1 MSETGSSEQINRSA
15 SDQPPQLTA
24 EQLLAYVPALK
35 AQFIW
40 DDDMYVV
47 NNPAL
52 RSFNGLRTIW
62 LGILPDPQAYRDAVV
77 PQYYPMTLTSFW
89 LEYRIWGANP
99 FGYHIINV
107 LLHATAALLIWT
119 ILRKL

>member
-1 MSETGSSEQINRSA
+1 MSETGSSDQINRSA

-24 EQLLAYVPALK
+24 EQLLAYVGGAALFLMTLLAYLPALK

-99 FGYHIINV
+99 FG
-107 LLHATAALLIWT
+107 
-119 ILRKL
+119 